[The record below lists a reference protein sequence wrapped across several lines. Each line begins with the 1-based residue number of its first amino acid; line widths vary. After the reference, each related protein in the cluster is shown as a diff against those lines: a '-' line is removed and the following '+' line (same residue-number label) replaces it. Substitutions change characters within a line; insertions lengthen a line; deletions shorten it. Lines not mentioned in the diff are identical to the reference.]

1 MDGKQC
7 PQVNYNMKN
16 KLLALDKK
24 HNIYIKIIV
33 KKYIWNILQFLLE
46 Q

>member
-33 KKYIWNILQFLLE
+33 KNIYFKHFTIPA
-46 Q
+46 